1 MTFSVIIPSKNEEK
15 HIGPLLEDILAQ
27 TLQPVEVILADNRS
41 TDRTRDIA
49 REYGIKI
56 IDGGLP
62 GPARNRGA
70 EIAKGD
76 VLIFLD
82 ADDRIFNHHFFERI
96 MACFDR
102 GETDMLT
109 CAVQMYDAT
118 LIQKAIFSAYNFFV
132 ALKSIVLPH
141 AAGVFMAV
149 KASWHRKIDGFDEEV
164 LYAEDND
171 YTTRLHRAGG
181 RFRYLP
187 FLRIHSS
194 PRRFYT
200 EGTLRYVVKS
210 ILAELHMRF
219 RGPIKHDGFDYGFDH
234 KEYEQHHK

>member
-1 MTFSVIIPSKNEEK
+1 MNFSVIIPSKNEEK
-15 HIGPLLEDILAQ
+15 HIGPLLEDIKYQ
-27 TLQPVEVILADNRS
+27 TSQPIEVILADNES

-56 IDGGLP
+56 IKGGLP

-70 EIAKGD
+70 EVAKGD

-82 ADDRIFNHHFFERI
+82 ADDRIYNRQFFEKVMNR
-96 MACFDR
+96 FNRR
-102 GETDMLT
+102 GVDMLT
-109 CAVQMYDAT
+109 CAVQVYSGT
-118 LIQKAIFSAYNFFV
+118 LLQRALHSVYNFFIFW
-132 ALKSIVLPH
+132 KSLILPH

-149 KASWHRKIDGFDEEV
+149 KKEHHEKINGFDEEI

-171 YTTRLHRAGG
+171 YTLRVHRAGG

-187 FLRIHSS
+187 FLKVHTS

-200 EGTLRYVVKS
+200 EGTMRFVVKC

-219 RGPIKHDGFDYGFDH
+219 KGPIKHNGFDYGFDH
-234 KEYEQHHK
+234 KEYEHHK